1 MSLPCCS
8 CNPCFLNDLDCPF
21 CHALRSTLEWFMDR
35 TVDSGINKAYSEVN
49 DPHNRMTVKA
59 RHWISQHSHPNLTC
73 EWNARVVWWTLPC
86 IGFGT
91 SWMRFIPW
99 IWTLFLYSLIPSRY
113 RQSTRVCAYRWGD
126 STPSVRLRLLFV
138 SKASRDSSHL

>member
-59 RHWISQHSHPNLTC
+59 RYWISQHPRANLTY
-73 EWNARVVWWTLPC
+73 EGNARVV
-86 IGFGT
+86 
-91 SWMRFIPW
+91 
-99 IWTLFLYSLIPSRY
+99 
-113 RQSTRVCAYRWGD
+113 
-126 STPSVRLRLLFV
+126 
-138 SKASRDSSHL
+138 